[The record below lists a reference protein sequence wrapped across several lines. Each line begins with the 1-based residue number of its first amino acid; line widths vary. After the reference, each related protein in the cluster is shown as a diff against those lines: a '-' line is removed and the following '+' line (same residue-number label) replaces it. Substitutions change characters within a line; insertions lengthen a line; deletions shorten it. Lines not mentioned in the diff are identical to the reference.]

1 MQCVLCYF
9 YPNNHRSTSLC
20 HKTAE
25 SNVVSWIVVEANSS
39 LMRFIINPVG
49 VMCSEGYSS
58 VHMLLTTQFK
68 SLDDVE
74 QFNSPDLLTDRC
86 TFSFKVDR
94 IKIKLGKTVSVSLST
109 APIII
114 NTHLDQINS

>member
-1 MQCVLCYF
+1 MLD
-9 YPNNHRSTSLC
+9 
-20 HKTAE
+20 
-25 SNVVSWIVVEANSS
+25 ANSS